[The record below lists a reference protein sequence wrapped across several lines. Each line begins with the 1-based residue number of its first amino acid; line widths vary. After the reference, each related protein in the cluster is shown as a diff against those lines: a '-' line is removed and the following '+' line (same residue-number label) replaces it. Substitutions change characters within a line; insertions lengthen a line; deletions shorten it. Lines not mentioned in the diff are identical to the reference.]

1 MGIRRIASSVAQRQI
16 KYVTPVPVNAA
27 RGVLA
32 EVYDQVLDEMGLV
45 VPPVQLHSPV
55 PDLAAAYWTLLREPL
70 LPTANVN
77 RTVKEAVATA
87 VSVANVCPYCVDM
100 HSVGMYDLASE
111 SAAEALIAD
120 RPSDI
125 GDPELAAV
133 ATWARHAAFPAASS
147 ERVASER
154 VALEGVASERLVSRP
169 LLSEPFAEAERA
181 ELVGVVVALHYL
193 TRMVNVFLSSFLL
206 PPGLGPASRR
216 RFKHGVARILRPT
229 LRDPRTPG
237 RALPLLPEAA
247 LPADAAWAQGNPS
260 IAAAIG
266 RAYAAFEAAGARS
279 VPVGVRELLASRLHS
294 WQGEDTGLSR
304 AWCER
309 LVARLPEAQ
318 QPMARLVLLTAI
330 ASYQVDDEVI
340 GAFQAVHPDDRT
352 LVDAASWASYQAA
365 RKIGS
370 RHLPVAAVAA
380 R

>member
-16 KYVTPVPVNAA
+16 KYVTPVPVTAA

-55 PDLAAAYWTLLREPL
+55 PELAAAYWTLLREPL

-125 GDPELAAV
+125 GDPTLAAV
-133 ATWARHAAFPAASS
+133 ATWARHAAFPTASS
-147 ERVASER
+147 ERVVSER
-154 VALEGVASERLVSRP
+154 VVSERVV
-169 LLSEPFAEAERA
+169 SEPFGEEERA

-193 TRMVNVFLSSFLL
+193 TRMVNVFLSSFLQ

-266 RAYAAFEAAGARS
+266 RAYAAFEAAGTRS
-279 VPVGVRELLASRLHS
+279 VPVDVRELLAERLQR

-365 RKIGS
+365 RRIGS